1 MNLKKKSL
9 YSQNNRISFLDLV
22 PWNSNS
28 EIFEESNVEDKLISN
43 ECKIRNIKHSFKLI
57 KANRLIKI
65 IIKYKK
71 IIIKNNNSYKKY
83 LEFINNKKILRPIF
97 YFLISLI
104 MIKNIFSK
112 NRYSYTFMVCK
123 PNSNY
128 YFDNFNPLKN
138 IEKHTPKIIFMR
150 IFLINTFKILSDSIK
165 IDSIIEEKF

>member
-1 MNLKKKSL
+1 MNFKKESL

-28 EIFEESNVEDKLISN
+28 EIFEESYVEDKLISK
-43 ECKIRNIKHSFKLI
+43 ECKIRNLTHNFKFI
-57 KANRLIKI
+57 KANRLIKS

-71 IIIKNNNSYKKY
+71 IIIKNNKSYKQY
-83 LEFINNKKILRPIF
+83 LEFKNNKKNLRPIF

-104 MIKNIFSK
+104 MIKNNLSK
-112 NRYSYTFMVCK
+112 NRYSYTFMVSET
-123 PNSNY
+123 NNNY